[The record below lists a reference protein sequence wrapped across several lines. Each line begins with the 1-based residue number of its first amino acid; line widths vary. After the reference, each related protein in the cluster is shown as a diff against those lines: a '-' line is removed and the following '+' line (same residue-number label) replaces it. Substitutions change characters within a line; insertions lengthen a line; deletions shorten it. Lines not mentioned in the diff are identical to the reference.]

1 MDRNLYYTTHCNI
14 ARNPSIHI
22 VISSNRRLP
31 KDIRNK
37 HDDKNLRAN
46 ELDSVHT
53 LDSREGEGR
62 GVFFF
67 SNDEEKDEDHETKTK
82 IRTNTNARTKTKMKT
97 KKRKR
102 KKKRISYI
110 ILRNRRTPLFGC
122 RRFSFLS
129 VLASVSC

>member
-1 MDRNLYYTTHCNI
+1 MMTKIFEPMNSTRYTH
-14 ARNPSIHI
+14 SI
-22 VISSNRRLP
+22 RG
-31 KDIRNK
+31 K
-37 HDDKNLRAN
+37 
-46 ELDSVHT
+46 
-53 LDSREGEGR
+53 GR

>member
-53 LDSREGEGR
+53 FDSREGEGR
-62 GVFFF
+62 GRCSSFPMM
-67 SNDEEKDEDHETKTK
+67 KRKTKTK